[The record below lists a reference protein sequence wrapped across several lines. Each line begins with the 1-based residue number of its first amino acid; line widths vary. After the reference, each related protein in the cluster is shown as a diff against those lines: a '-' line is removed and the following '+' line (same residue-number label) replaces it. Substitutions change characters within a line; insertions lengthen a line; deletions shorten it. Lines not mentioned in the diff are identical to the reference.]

1 MSLHVVL
8 TSQLVIDE
16 ASLGDADAASR
27 RLEALDG
34 IPVLPVN
41 PDADRVA
48 DAIIAN
54 SMMTDNPILDEL
66 HAARQQLLSECGGD
80 TAEYLRQAAKR
91 LSDSGRPIA
100 KVKQRT
106 KA

>member
-1 MSLHVVL
+1 
-8 TSQLVIDE
+8 
-16 ASLGDADAASR
+16 
-27 RLEALDG
+27 
-34 IPVLPVN
+34 
-41 PDADRVA
+41 
-48 DAIIAN
+48 
-54 SMMTDNPILDEL
+54 MMTDNPILDEL

-106 KA
+106 IRCTEAAKPGESAVEDQSSPLGDR